1 MIDTLRLL
9 RSRLISI
16 SGFRGAFLSIIT
28 KIYSKLPFS
37 TVLKLQILLLLIF
50 NDLSFLDPK
59 GAASPREKF

>member
-1 MIDTLRLL
+1 MGNKLRLL

-16 SGFRGAFLSIIT
+16 SGFRGTFLSIIT

-50 NDLSFLDPK
+50 NDLSFSDPK
-59 GAASPREKF
+59 GAAFS